1 MQRGLT
7 RPPKGWANDDTIKR
21 QEWVKNHRDVDY
33 SDEITVEP
41 RDLQGIIEHHVGF
54 TQIPTAIASPL
65 VIDGDYAQ
73 GTFMVPVCTLEGTLV
88 YSLTK
93 GMMATAEHGI
103 TTRHLGQKVSRAPI
117 FMLESVRDI
126 AKFQRFVDREYERI
140 KQVAESTTRYGTLL
154 AIEKIAIHNG
164 VILDMVFS
172 TGNAAGQN
180 MVTFAAGKACEYIAK
195 RFAIKKYY
203 LESGL
208 NSDKK
213 ASRRTMATG
222 RGHSVVASVDVKEQ
236 TLTRL
241 LRVPADE
248 IVDWPRIG
256 GMVSQ
261 VTGSFGLQLHIAN
274 ALAAMYLAL
283 GQDVACVAEN
293 SLGDFT
299 CCKSDSGDGIT
310 LYQTLPALTVGT
322 VGGGT
327 GLPSQQRNL
336 RLIGCHEGRHSAH
349 KLAEII
355 CGVTLCLEL
364 SLLSAIVSNTFS
376 EAHRTFGR
384 NNGRA
389 T

>member
-1 MQRGLT
+1 
-7 RPPKGWANDDTIKR
+7 
-21 QEWVKNHRDVDY
+21 
-33 SDEITVEP
+33 
-41 RDLQGIIEHHVGF
+41 
-54 TQIPTAIASPL
+54 
-65 VIDGDYAQ
+65 
-73 GTFMVPVCTLEGTLV
+73 MVPVCTLEGTLV

-103 TTRHLGQKVSRAPI
+103 TTRHLGQKISRAPI
-117 FMLESVRDI
+117 FLFKNIRDI
-126 AKFQRFVDREYERI
+126 ASFHRFIDRNYEQI
-140 KQVAESTTRYGTLL
+140 KQAAESTTRYGKLL
-154 AIEKIAIHNG
+154 SIEKLSLHNG
-164 VILDMVFS
+164 VVLDMVFS

-180 MVTFAAGKACEYIAK
+180 MVTFAAGKACDYIAK
-195 RFAIKKYY
+195 HFTVKKYY

-213 ASRRTMATG
+213 ASHRTMTTG
-222 RGHSVVASVDVKEQ
+222 RGHSVVASVDVKEKI
-236 TLTRL
+236 LNRL
-241 LRVPADE
+241 LRAPSDE
-248 IVDWPRIG
+248 LIDWPRIG

-299 CCKSDSGDGIT
+299 CCKSDTGDGIT
-310 LYQTLPALTVGT
+310 FYQTLPALTVGT

-336 RLIGCHEGRHSAH
+336 RLIGCHEGEYSSH

-355 CGVTLCLEL
+355 CGATLCLEL
-364 SLLSAIVSNTFS
+364 SLLSAIISNTFS
-376 EAHRTFGR
+376 EAHKTFGR
-384 NNGRA
+384 NHGHA